1 MNREGVPRQA
11 IVRPISEPQKFDAAG
26 AHADFWHAMRKLL
39 LIPLLLI
46 PLALRADAQKIP
58 PEKELKTMARDSLL
72 AFNEAVQE
80 KNFAAFHKHELATIF
95 RDQMPLEKFTTVF
108 KEFLEKGYDISNIAK
123 TEPVFDEPA
132 RIDNNGVLA
141 VSGSYPTKP
150 NKVIFKLKY
159 LQEKSAW
166 KLVGINV
173 QVLPFVEKTG
183 PVPTEKEAKRLALD
197 SLLAFN
203 KALQAKNFDS
213 FYRQIAKLWQAQT
226 TAAKLKEIFQAFL
239 AQDAHISG
247 IADVEPVFDSKPA
260 IDGDG
265 FLVLKGSYPTQP
277 SKVFFELK
285 YVYEEEAWEL
295 VGINVNLKKS
305 GGTDKGL
312 KKPDSDDEPE
322 EKKE

>member
-1 MNREGVPRQA
+1 MHRQA
-11 IVRPISEPQKFDAAG
+11 IGRQALVRLGPHLGEVDAAG
-26 AHADFWHAMRKLL
+26 ASADSRDVMRKLF

-46 PLALRADAQKIP
+46 SLALPADAQKAP
-58 PEKELKTMARDSLL
+58 PDKELKTMVRDSLL
-72 AFNEAVQE
+72 AFNEAVQD
-80 KNFAAFHKHELATIF
+80 KNFAGFYKHELATIF
-95 RDQMPLEKFTTVF
+95 RDQMPLEKFSTVF
-108 KEFLEKGYDISNIAK
+108 KEFLDKGYDISNIAK
-123 TEPVFDEPA
+123 SEPVFDEPA
-132 RIDNNGVLA
+132 KVDTNGVLA

-213 FYRQIAKLWQAQT
+213 FYERIAKLWQAQT
-226 TAAKLKEIFQAFL
+226 TSAKLKETFQPFL
-239 AQDAHISG
+239 EQDAHISG
-247 IADVEPVFDSKPA
+247 IADVEPTFDSKPA
-260 IDGDG
+260 IDNDG

-285 YVYEEEAWEL
+285 YVYEDDAWEL
-295 VGINVNLKKS
+295 VGINVNMKRTA
-305 GGTDKGL
+305 GTEKGL
-312 KKPDSDDEPE
+312 KKPDAD

>member
-1 MNREGVPRQA
+1 MNRGGVPKQA
-11 IVRPISEPQKFDAAG
+11 IVRPISGPREFDAAG
-26 AHADFWHAMRKLL
+26 AHADFRLAMRKLL
-39 LIPLLLI
+39 LISLLLL
-46 PLALRADAQKIP
+46 PLALRADAQKVP

-80 KNFAAFHKHELATIF
+80 KNFAGFHKHELATLF

-132 RIDNNGVLA
+132 KIDGNGVLA

-203 KALQAKNFDS
+203 KALQAKSFDS
-213 FYRQIAKLWQAQT
+213 FHRHIAKLWQAQT
-226 TAAKLKEIFQAFL
+226 TPEKLKEIFQPFL
-239 AQDAHISG
+239 DQDAHISA
-247 IADVEPVFDSKPA
+247 ITDVEPVFDSKPA

-265 FLVLKGSYPTQP
+265 FLILKGSYPTQP

-285 YVYEEEAWEL
+285 YVYEEDIWEL

-305 GGTDKGL
+305 AGTDKGL
-312 KKPDSDDEPE
+312 KKPGSDDED
-322 EKKE
+322 EKKKD

>member
-1 MNREGVPRQA
+1 
-11 IVRPISEPQKFDAAG
+11 
-26 AHADFWHAMRKLL
+26 MRKLF

-46 PLALRADAQKIP
+46 SLVFRADAQKAP
-58 PEKELKTMARDSLL
+58 PDRELKTMVRDTLL
-72 AFNEAVQE
+72 AFNDAVQD
-80 KNFAAFHKHELATIF
+80 KNFAGFYKHELATVF
-95 RDQMPLEKFTTVF
+95 REQMPLEKFSTVF
-108 KEFLEKGYDISNIAK
+108 KEFLDKGYDISNIAK
-123 TEPVFDEPA
+123 AEPVFDDPA
-132 RIDNNGVLA
+132 KIDNNGVLA
-141 VSGSYPTKP
+141 VAGSYPTKP

-213 FYRQIAKLWQAQT
+213 FYQRIAKLWQAQT
-226 TAAKLKEIFQAFL
+226 TSAKLKETFQPFL
-239 AQDAHISG
+239 EQDAHISG
-247 IADVEPVFDSKPA
+247 VADVEPTFDSKPA
-260 IDGDG
+260 IDSDG

-285 YVYEEEAWEL
+285 YVYEDELWEL
-295 VGINVNLKKS
+295 VGINVNLK
-305 GGTDKGL
+305 GATGADKGPKKSDGKAL
-312 KKPDSDDEPE
+312 KKPDAEDDSDE
-322 EKKE
+322 EKKD